1 MTLDL
6 SRPIEEQIK
15 LTNVRVGQVRRM
27 PSGELAL
34 VTCIDGIRV
43 DLTSSKGYE
52 NYSFMFVSSMTDI
65 VIDTA

>member
-6 SRPIEEQIK
+6 SRPIEEQVK
-15 LTNVRVGQVRRM
+15 LTNVRLGQVRRM
-27 PSGELAL
+27 PNGDLAL

-43 DLTSSKGYE
+43 DLMTPSGYD
-52 NYSFMFVSSMTDI
+52 NYSFMYISSNTDI